1 MRRVDMRRTYNEA
14 TATRLIPLLS
24 SIAAEYI
31 DRAHTIRRLDRR
43 LEALQASDGDQAGT
57 LEVTA
62 QLALERREQRH
73 CSEEVERLGCKLEG
87 GRKALVLIPAAGGKD
102 APPWCWQAGDLVLQQ
117 CEQAVPAA

>member
-31 DRAHTIRRLDRR
+31 DRARSIRRLDRR
-43 LEALQASDGDQAGT
+43 LEALQASDGDQAGI

-73 CSEEVERLGCKLEG
+73 CGEEVERLGCKLEG

-102 APPWCWQAGDLVLQQ
+102 APPWCWQVGDLVLQQ